1 MKKGTKLTLADLLR
15 RKAEKDSKNEVKRV
29 YVESMGGELELKKL
43 PLPKFLE
50 MLDSVNENTGAG
62 ESLRIQMDIIYESCP
77 ILHNKELQE
86 AYECVEPTDIVGRI
100 FDDNIGEI
108 MTVLG
113 AIFEMYGMDS
123 GDLVNELK
131 N

>member
-1 MKKGTKLTLADLLR
+1 MKGNKVTLSDLLR
-15 RKAEKDSKNEVKRV
+15 RKEEKDRKNEVARV
-29 YVESMGGELELKKL
+29 YVESFGGELELNRL
-43 PLPKFLE
+43 PLAKFLDL
-50 MLDSVNENTGAG
+50 LDGVTEKTGAG
-62 ESLRIQMDIIYESCP
+62 ESLRIQMEIIYESCP

-86 AYECVEPTDIVGRI
+86 AYDCVEPTEIVGKI

-123 GDLVNELK
+123 GDIIDDLK